1 MSQFNTFVQKEF
13 YHIFRDKR
21 TLLII
26 LGMPIV
32 QMLLFGFA
40 MNMEVTH
47 IRTAVFDPSPDQS
60 TTQITR
66 RIEANPYF
74 DVVGQVH
81 SEEEVNN
88 LMRQGAIDLAVIY
101 ESGFHRNIVHSGE
114 AQIQFIA
121 DASDPN
127 RGTVATNYVTGI
139 LAGYQQEMMQLQTIP
154 FHINT
159 ETRMLYNPQMESAYL
174 FVPGIMGLILMIICT
189 MMTSVSIVREQEQG
203 TMEVLLASPLK
214 PVTVL
219 MAKTIPYTVLSAI
232 NVASILLLSFFVL
245 NVPIRG
251 NFLLL
256 LFVCLL
262 YILLSLTLGLLIS
275 TLVKKQLDAVLVSG
289 IGLMMPTLVLSG
301 MIFPIGNMPLVLQW
315 SSYFVP
321 ARWFITAV
329 RKIMIEGQGIMTVL
343 PEIGI
348 LLGMTVFLAVLSILN
363 TKKRLA

>member
-1 MSQFNTFVQKEF
+1 
-13 YHIFRDKR
+13 
-21 TLLII
+21 
-26 LGMPIV
+26 
-32 QMLLFGFA
+32 
-40 MNMEVTH
+40 
-47 IRTAVFDPSPDQS
+47 
-60 TTQITR
+60 
-66 RIEANPYF
+66 
-74 DVVGQVH
+74 
-81 SEEEVNN
+81 
-88 LMRQGAIDLAVIY
+88 
-101 ESGFHRNIVHSGE
+101 
-114 AQIQFIA
+114 
-121 DASDPN
+121 
-127 RGTVATNYVTGI
+127 
-139 LAGYQQEMMQLQTIP
+139 
-154 FHINT
+154 
-159 ETRMLYNPQMESAYL
+159 
-174 FVPGIMGLILMIICT
+174 LMIICT